1 MPDNFDIQFGDE
13 VLKANIPLSV
23 SPTLGVAGSTGGILV
38 PEVIDG
44 EIRMMVETRSPLW
57 NILNKQ
63 PWDTDVFKWREQTA
77 LPNADFALELDV
89 LPDRTRSVYVMKS
102 SNLKSIYTGGEISGQ
117 MQDASRSLVN
127 IVSRE
132 IRNAGLALV
141 RKLEL
146 TIINGDE
153 GTNPEEFD
161 GLAQWITTVI
171 HNDDSVAQDG
181 SGTDQPL
188 SLDSLNRLMDA
199 PVGGAPTHLI
209 MSLPMRRRLW
219 SVLQPQVR
227 FSGPIQDGAFTVPF
241 YMATPIIEI
250 RDSHAGALDT
260 RVYAIDN
267 DLITVPVLR
276 EPSYEEMAHTR
287 DSLDFIIKMYL
298 GLVVEGVARHHAVL
312 ADVTSA
318 IS

>member
-1 MPDNFDIQFGDE
+1 MPEPINIQFGEE

-23 SPTLGVAGSTGGILV
+23 SPTLGVAGSTGGVLV
-38 PEVIDG
+38 PEIIDG

-57 NILNKQ
+57 NILNKES
-63 PWDTDVFKWREQTA
+63 WDSDVYRWREQTA
-77 LPNADFALELDV
+77 LPNSDFALELDV
-89 LPDRTRSVYVMKS
+89 LPDRTRSVYVMRT

-117 MQDASRSLVN
+117 MQEASKTLVN

-132 IRNAGLALV
+132 IRNAGLAMI

-161 GLAQWITTVI
+161 GLAQWITTIVY
-171 HNDDSVAQDG
+171 NDTNNNG
-181 SGTDQPL
+181 TGTDQPL
-188 SLDSLNRLMDA
+188 TLDSLNRLMDA
-199 PVGGAPTHLI
+199 PPGGSPTHLI

-219 SVLQPQVR
+219 SILQPQVR

-241 YMATPIIEI
+241 YMSTPIIEI

-267 DLITVPVLR
+267 NLITVPVLL
-276 EPSYEEMAHTR
+276 EPTYEEMAHTR

-312 ADVTSA
+312 SDVTST
-318 IS
+318 ITP